1 MSADADADA
10 APTTRYGVFLRP
22 DPLTCWVQAQVNTAL
37 VQQFGVVSAAAFPPH
52 ATLVG
57 NLRTDVGPDALAGL
71 LEPVLDAT
79 AAFTVSNAGIVRLGG
94 ALVYDVHGDATGRP
108 NRPLVALA
116 EAVRDAVLAVS
127 LPIDDHLVTPVE
139 DAVFHGHLSLGLPRP
154 RRSGGPRRR
163 DRGLPART
171 AADSSSDLHRGGGH
185 AARLRG
191 GLDLGVVARDDL
203 AAPAVLAPA
212 RRAGVCRPLREHQR
226 TVGAARPGGAPLPG
240 PAGCQDA
247 GTVTTTDGSRR

>member
-1 MSADADADA
+1 MSADVDAD
-10 APTTRYGVFLRP
+10 PGRTTRYGVFLRP

-57 NLRTDVGPDALAGL
+57 NLRTEVGPDALVGL

-139 DAVFHGHLSLGLPRP
+139 DAVFHGHLSLASHDLVGREDLA
-154 RRSGGPRRR
+154 
-163 DRGLPART
+163 DEIEDFLRGLP
-171 AADSSSDLHRGGGH
+171 
-185 AARLRG
+185 
-191 GLDLGVVARDDL
+191 
-203 AAPAVLAPA
+203 LAPPPTFTA
-212 RRAGVCRPLREHQR
+212 EVVTLLAFEADWTSAWWHAMTWRHLRSWRLH
-226 TVGAARPGGAPLPG
+226 TGSGAAGR
-240 PAGCQDA
+240 
-247 GTVTTTDGSRR
+247 